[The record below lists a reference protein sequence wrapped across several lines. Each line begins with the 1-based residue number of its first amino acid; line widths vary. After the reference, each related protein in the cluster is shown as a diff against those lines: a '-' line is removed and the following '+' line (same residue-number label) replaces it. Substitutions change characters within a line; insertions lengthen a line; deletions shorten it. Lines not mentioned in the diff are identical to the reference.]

1 MSSTGLLLVGLVILA
16 GLVGVVL
23 PVLPGAVLVLG
34 AILVWAYDVG
44 SVTSWTVFVVAA
56 LVIAATQVAKYVIPG
71 QRLAAGDV
79 PRSTL
84 LVGALAGIVG
94 FFVIPVVGLLV
105 GSVLGVYVAEYRRLG
120 SHFAA
125 WPSTKLALSAV
136 GLSLV
141 IELFGALVAAGVWL
155 TTVLVTG

>member
-23 PVLPGAVLVLG
+23 PVLPGAILVLG

-44 SVTSWTVFVVAA
+44 SATSWTVFVVAA
-56 LVIAATQVAKYVIPG
+56 LVITVTQVAKYVVPG
-71 QRLAAGDV
+71 RRLADGAI

-84 LVGALAGIVG
+84 LLGALAGIVG

-105 GSVLGVYVAEYRRLG
+105 GFVLGVYVAEYRRLG
-120 SHFAA
+120 SHSAA
-125 WPSTKLALSAV
+125 WPSTKLAVRAV
-136 GLSLV
+136 GLSLA
-141 IELFGALVAAGVWL
+141 IELFGALVASGLWL